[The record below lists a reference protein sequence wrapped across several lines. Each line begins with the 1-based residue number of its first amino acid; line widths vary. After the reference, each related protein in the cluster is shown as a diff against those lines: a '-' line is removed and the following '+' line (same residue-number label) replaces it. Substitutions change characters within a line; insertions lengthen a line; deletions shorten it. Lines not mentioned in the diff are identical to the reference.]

1 MKKKIFIT
9 LGIVL
14 LIINVFLL
22 QILEKQRIQTV
33 SNLEVGRLKCVW
45 HGPRDKK
52 IVALTFDDGPNPKY
66 TPAILDLLKQYNVKA
81 TFFVL
86 GKHAE
91 KYPEI
96 LKRESLEGHEIGN
109 HTFNHINI
117 KKSSQ
122 AEIKREFLKTQNI
135 IFSITEVMPK
145 NFRPPYGLYNKSL
158 INMIEGYGAKIIIW
172 STTQDSRDWSNPGV
186 NKIINETLS
195 KTKNGDI
202 ILLHD
207 HVEYKESNTVEALK
221 TILPELKKRG
231 YKFITISQ
239 LIEITD

>member
-1 MKKKIFIT
+1 MNRKIFIIVGII
-9 LGIVL
+9 LLFINAIVL
-14 LIINVFLL
+14 HTI
-22 QILEKQRIQTV
+22 EKKRIQTV
-33 SNLEVGRLKCVW
+33 SNMEVGRLRCVW

-66 TPAILDLLKQYNVKA
+66 TPAILDLLKQYDVKA

-86 GKHAE
+86 GKHAQ

-109 HTFNHINI
+109 HTFSHINI
-117 KKSSQ
+117 KKSSDTKIQ
-122 AEIKREFLKTQNI
+122 EEFLKTQNI
-135 IFSITEVMPK
+135 VFSITEVMPK

-158 INMIEGYGAKIIIW
+158 INMIEGFGAKIVIW

-186 NKIINETLS
+186 NKIVKEVLT

-221 TILPELKKRG
+221 IILPELKKKG
-231 YKFITISQ
+231 YKFVTISE